1 MAFYIFHFLGVNLCS
16 HIYYCLVNF
25 CRQNPVIIPWGRTI
39 PPCRF
44 RKRFK
49 FKIYRIDQ
57 HSDLQKA
64 SFYFITTLLTTDNG
78 PFLPAKF
85 HWNLTFRPNSR
96 KLKQKVLLDA
106 FSFKMKCAPTPH
118 LVCIWHTQNSS
129 WLQLPW
135 ALHTHLM
142 TNDTENTYRKEYL
155 SLICSCAS
163 WSTSFIF

>member
-1 MAFYIFHFLGVNLCS
+1 MDWSIFISCLDSYSDGTHPQQRIHWWTNYVINFSISVPTQKLFYILDGLRVSTFSANFHFLGVNLCS

-25 CRQNPVIIPWGRTI
+25 RRQNPVIIPWGRTI

-106 FSFKMKCAPTPH
+106 FS
-118 LVCIWHTQNSS
+118 S
-129 WLQLPW
+129 
-135 ALHTHLM
+135 
-142 TNDTENTYRKEYL
+142 
-155 SLICSCAS
+155 
-163 WSTSFIF
+163 